1 MGGLGMYGWYT
12 IEICVYNRKVTSAA
26 ELDHLR
32 QVLGRLDDHLRQAA
46 AGGGAAAL

>member
-32 QVLGRLDDHLRQAA
+32 QVRLDDHLREAA
-46 AGGGAAAL
+46 AGAGAAAL